1 MAGRPDSMTIV
12 TTITAIARPIIHK
25 LYIHYNSRTKCPKH
39 TGTHGAYRII
49 SKHQDRIFSERTI
62 WRQPCQPWPHPDRW
76 RPHHTPG
83 RHCHHSHY
91 AQSLW
96 PSSRPQPVDV
106 FEPRARAR
114 AHHLPKLLS
123 FYARSRTATATMLT
137 AATATAMPRPATAVT
152 AAPLATVA
160 ARADGDGDGDG
171 RSGAKSPWRHWR
183 RRRHHRR
190 RRR

>member
-114 AHHLPKLLS
+114 AHLS
-123 FYARSRTATATMLT
+123 PSETPFILRTQPHSDSYYVDSCNGYCNATT
-137 AATATAMPRPATAVT
+137 
-152 AAPLATVA
+152 
-160 ARADGDGDGDG
+160 GDGSYCRAAGNG
-171 RSGAKSPWRHWR
+171 GGEGR
-183 RRRHHRR
+183 RRWR
-190 RRR
+190 